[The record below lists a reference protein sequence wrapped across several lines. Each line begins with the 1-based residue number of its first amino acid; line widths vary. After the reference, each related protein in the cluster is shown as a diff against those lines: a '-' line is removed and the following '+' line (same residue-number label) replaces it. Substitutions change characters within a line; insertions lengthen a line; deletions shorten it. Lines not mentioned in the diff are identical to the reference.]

1 MRASLIQSCAIL
13 TGLIFM
19 VIIGF
24 SNKAPGQAF
33 GNQIPNQITDGSLSS
48 EKEIMLSL
56 INKYRK
62 QGCRCGRTFMPAV
75 DPLIWNSKLARA
87 AQKHSKDMFDH
98 KYFDHINRQGIGPS
112 TRITKEGYIW
122 SNCGENIAM
131 GQMTVEEV
139 MNGWIMSEGHCKNM
153 MNKSFKEVGAGRTRD
168 IWVQNFGTQR
178 KP

>member
-1 MRASLIQSCAIL
+1 MRALFVQSSAIL

-19 VIIGF
+19 VIIGY
-24 SNKAPGQAF
+24 SNKAPREAF
-33 GNQIPNQITDGSLSS
+33 VNQIPIKITDSSLIS

-62 QGCRCGRTFMPAV
+62 EGCKCGRTYMPAV
-75 DPLIWNSKLARA
+75 DPLIWNSKLERA

-98 KYFDHINRQGIGPS
+98 KYFDHINKQGIGPG

-131 GQMTVEEV
+131 GQTTVEEV
-139 MNGWIMSEGHCKNM
+139 MHGWIMSVGHCKNL
-153 MNKSFKEVGAGRTRD
+153 MNKSFKEVGSGWTGN